1 MSPADLNLDSLPNQQ
16 GVGGDFL
23 SCWLS
28 HHQEEHGFSG
38 NWLRMAIAQAVGW
51 RKAF

>member
-1 MSPADLNLDSLPNQQ
+1 MSPADLNLDSLPHLQ
-16 GVGGDFL
+16 GVGDFL

-28 HHQEEHGFSG
+28 HHQEEPGFSG
-38 NWLRMAIAQAVGW
+38 TWLRMAVTQAVGW